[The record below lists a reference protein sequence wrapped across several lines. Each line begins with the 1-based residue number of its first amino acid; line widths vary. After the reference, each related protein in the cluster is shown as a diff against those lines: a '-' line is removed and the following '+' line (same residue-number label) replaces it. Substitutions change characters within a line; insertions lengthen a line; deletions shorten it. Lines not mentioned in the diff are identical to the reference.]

1 MQSKKKIVIV
11 GGGIIG
17 LCSAY
22 YLQQQGYE
30 VHVLEKGDFDNGCSS
45 GNAGMVVPSH
55 FIPLAAPGM
64 MGLAMKWM
72 FNPESPFSVK
82 PRLDKGLWNW
92 IWQFYR
98 SATAAHVKKAAP
110 VLMALNLESR
120 RLYEDFASFLSFG
133 FQKKGLFMLCK
144 TEKGFKE
151 EQDIAYHAHAMG
163 MEANILSADEAQRMD
178 PGVELDVAGA
188 VHFPMD
194 AHLTPNAFLSALYTH
209 LREKG
214 VVFHHQQSIT
224 NIQWEGRQITGVG
237 TDDRLFEAD
246 EFVVASGAW
255 SSAMVKSLQ
264 ANIPMLAGKG
274 YSVMVL
280 EPSVQPS
287 ICAIMT
293 EARVTLT
300 PMLHGVR
307 FAGTMEMIPAG
318 NRTMEMVGPDESVN
332 QRRLQGIFKA
342 IPQYYSQFRSQDFN
356 SLKVWSG
363 LRPCSPD
370 GLPYIGKLRHYDN
383 LTIATGHSMM
393 GLSLG
398 PVTGKLVSQV
408 IAGEEPAID
417 LTLLNPDRF
426 YRSQRSVTAR
436 GSFVKNN

>member
-1 MQSKKKIVIV
+1 MRSNKKIIIV

-17 LCSAY
+17 LCAAY
-22 YLQQQGYE
+22 YLQQQGYA

-72 FNPESPFSVK
+72 FNPESPFTVK
-82 PRLDKGLWNW
+82 PRLDKDFWHW
-92 IWQFYR
+92 SWQFYR
-98 SATAAHVKKAAP
+98 AATATHVKKAAP
-110 VLMALNLESR
+110 VLMALNMESR

-133 FQKKGLFMLCK
+133 FQQKGLFMLCK

-151 EQDIAYHAHAMG
+151 EQEITHQAHALG
-163 MEANILSADEAQRMD
+163 MEANILSAEEAQSLD
-178 PGVELDVAGA
+178 PGVELDVTGA

-194 AHLTPNAFLSALYTH
+194 AHLTPSAFLSTLYAY
-209 LREKG
+209 LQNKG
-214 VVFHHQQSIT
+214 VMFHHQQTIT
-224 NIQWEGRQITGVG
+224 RIQWEGRQIVGVG

-246 EFVVASGAW
+246 EFVIASGVW
-255 SSAMVKSLQ
+255 SSAMVKTLK

-274 YSVMVL
+274 YSFMVS
-280 EPSVQPS
+280 EPEVQPS

-307 FAGTMEMIPAG
+307 FAGTMEMSG
-318 NRTMEMVGPDESVN
+318 LDERIN

-342 IPQYYSQFRSQDFN
+342 IPQYYPQFRSQDFK

-370 GLPYIGKLRHYDN
+370 GMPYIGRLGHYDN

-393 GLSLG
+393 GISLG
-398 PVTGKLVSQV
+398 PVTGKLVSQIV
-408 IAGEEPAID
+408 GQEEPEID
-417 LTLLNPDRF
+417 ILLLHPDRF
-426 YRSQRSVTAR
+426 NRKYIKV
-436 GSFVKNN
+436 